1 MSYCV
6 KLRVDFENK
15 CFSFVDIEEI
25 TMLTSPAIRVLF
37 TFLVF
42 SLSLVTVLLLSRN
55 KIVTRGSTLEMF
67 HGQRL
72 CSLTC
77 RVK

>member
-1 MSYCV
+1 MPFYV
-6 KLRVDFENK
+6 KWCLNLENK
-15 CFSFVDIEEI
+15 CFLFVDINEI

-55 KIVTRGSTLEMF
+55 KIVTRG
-67 HGQRL
+67 
-72 CSLTC
+72 
-77 RVK
+77 